1 MVRQTSIKDK
11 HHGEEFNVFAYSK
24 LLNNVDTLNGILK
37 EDADIECI
45 SDTITAFIAFKG
57 VKDACFGQDFDPAL
71 SHSLET

>member
-11 HHGEEFNVFAYSK
+11 HHGGEFNVFACSK

-45 SDTITAFIAFKG
+45 SDTITAL
-57 VKDACFGQDFDPAL
+57 QLSRELRMHAL
-71 SHSLET
+71 AKTLTLL